1 MSCPTSQAGRPAGLS
16 WLPCLGATLL
26 GLLTPLRCGFRI
38 RQSVALGCGA
48 YYKIPA
54 VSCLFNDG

>member
-1 MSCPTSQAGRPAGLS
+1 MSCPMSQAGRPAGLS
-16 WLPCLGATLL
+16 RLPCLGAAELD
-26 GLLTPLRCGFRI
+26 LLTPLQCGFRI
-38 RQSVALGCGA
+38 RQSVALGCSV